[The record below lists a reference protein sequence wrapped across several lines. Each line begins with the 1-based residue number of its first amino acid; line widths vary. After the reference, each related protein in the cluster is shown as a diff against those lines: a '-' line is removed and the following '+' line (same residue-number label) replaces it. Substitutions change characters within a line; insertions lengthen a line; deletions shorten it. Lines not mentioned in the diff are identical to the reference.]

1 MRSFDRI
8 CSVSTS
14 RGLNSPRQPLA
25 RVHGALLS
33 AILLLGG
40 CWVQNGSYCQ
50 SNSDCQKGLC
60 IGYERGVKAGLC
72 TESLALSSKVC
83 RLNETFQDGM
93 GSNRSFGQSVQIMID
108 KKNPQIIHAL
118 IGHSQGFSYCKNDQ
132 TGLVTDIRKQNA
144 SRIPYGPST
153 RLPRSSSSTSW
164 ISSEPS
170 SNQVIDISTGNPVEG
185 AEFANIKSPITS
197 VAASPSWVAMS
208 DVNART
214 VWLWKE
220 SEFDAN
226 ASFGSDFEDPAP
238 GFGKTLALSNRHIA
252 IGSDAAV
259 SLYDIDTASKML
271 TNRNLS
277 RPSAAGNS
285 FGSAITLSTLGLA
298 VSEQIESSAG
308 TKIWW
313 YPIDKTE
320 AQELPVPIRYQQNKT
335 EAIIGYGA
343 SLASTDSRIAI
354 GVPGDGGVVMLE
366 RANNDWQEISVAKPE
381 ITKPE
386 RSRFGAALAMDNDW
400 IAVGAPG
407 ESRVY
412 LYLCN

>member
-1 MRSFDRI
+1 MRSPDRV

-14 RGLNSPRQPLA
+14 FGLTSPRQPLA

-33 AILLLGG
+33 GILLLGG

-50 SNSDCQKGLC
+50 SDSDCQQGLC

-83 RLNETFQDGM
+83 RLNETFQDTQGA
-93 GSNRSFGQSVQIMID
+93 NRNFGQSVQIMAD
-108 KKNPQIIHAL
+108 KQDPKLVHAL
-118 IGHSQGFSYCKNDQ
+118 IGHSQGFFYCKNNQ
-132 TGLVTDIRKQNA
+132 TGILTSIKIGNNTV
-144 SRIPYGPST
+144 PYGPST
-153 RLPRSSSSTSW
+153 RLPRASDSTSW
-164 ISSEPS
+164 LSSNPS
-170 SNQVIDISTGNPVEG
+170 SNQVIDIYTGNPVEG

-197 VAASPSWVAMS
+197 VAASSSWVAMS
-208 DVNART
+208 DVNAGT
-214 VWLWKE
+214 VWLWKA
-220 SEFDAN
+220 SEFDETV
-226 ASFGSDFEDPAP
+226 SLGSDFEDPAS
-238 GFGKTLALSNRHIA
+238 GFGKTIALSNRQIA

-259 SLYDIDTASKML
+259 SLYDIDPLLKML

-320 AQELPVPIRYQQNKT
+320 AQELPVPTRYQQNKT

-366 RANNDWQEISVAKPE
+366 RATNDWQEISVAKPE

-412 LYLCN
+412 LYRCN